1 MSGGKA
7 SGSKQNEDR
16 GDDAA
21 LLALHL
27 TQRGATLLFAMTVS
41 HGATDS
47 QIAHAVHQGL
57 PHLSDPSDYRQDR
70 RAGQQSEEK
79 RDNAKGKHAHQQ
91 GKKKRITIQTAQ
103 PQPPWLATDDFAVAL
118 GAISANDW

>member
-47 QIAHAVHQGL
+47 QIAHAIMRSTKASLISLIPVTIVKIEGL
-57 PHLSDPSDYRQDR
+57 ASSLR
-70 RAGQQSEEK
+70 RKGTMPRASTLISRE
-79 RDNAKGKHAHQQ
+79 RRNA
-91 GKKKRITIQTAQ
+91 
-103 PQPPWLATDDFAVAL
+103 
-118 GAISANDW
+118 